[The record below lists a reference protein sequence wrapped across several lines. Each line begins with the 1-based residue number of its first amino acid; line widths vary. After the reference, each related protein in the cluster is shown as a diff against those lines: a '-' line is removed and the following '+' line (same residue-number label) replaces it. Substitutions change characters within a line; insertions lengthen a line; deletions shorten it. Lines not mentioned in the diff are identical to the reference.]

1 MSMTVGELVAYMGLD
16 DADYN
21 RGVDN
26 AGRRFGALGD
36 TVHRVADGII
46 KVLKVGVA
54 TAMAGVTY
62 TIAKGFSRLKSID
75 DARFKLEGLGH
86 SAETIET
93 VMDNALQ
100 SVLGTSFGLQEA
112 VSTAAMALAAG
123 AKPGE
128 DLERQLRLVGDA
140 AAIAGTSMI
149 DMADIFNAVQSSG
162 SLTMLEVRRLAQQGI
177 PILQW
182 LAEEYGVTAAE
193 AKKMVSE
200 GKVDFAAFERAIETH
215 IGGAALKMGE
225 SWSGAFENMKW
236 AASRLGA
243 VLLGPV
249 FGQMKTWFVKV
260 TDLLD
265 GLTAKAKPWG
275 EKFGQIVSDAIERI
289 GRALRDIKDGFVA
302 AEGGATTFIGV
313 WERAG
318 AFLSDTLGVFRSV
331 WSTLLQIKDGFLAAM
346 EGVSSFGASSEQLGG
361 LLYGLLDAL
370 SPLKNIWPLI
380 IDAAKQFIDF
390 LTGPEGQPLV
400 SAALDLMGQ
409 AAEFLKSV
417 FEKAWLIIE
426 AAVQGFIDFLSSDA
440 GQALINTLLN
450 GISIVMDIVRGVFE
464 RAWPIIQS
472 AVQIFIDFFNSSTG
486 QALIT
491 TLLDGIN
498 TVMSA
503 LRDLFQAAWP
513 IIEAVVQRFI
523 DWFNSEQGQKVIKTL
538 VDALGTAMEFVQ
550 EVWETAW
557 PAIELALEV
566 AKPVIL
572 AVLKA
577 IEDAVNAIA
586 TAIRIVLWLFK
597 QLDERRHLDSYIPG
611 KEALP
616 KFSPNNPNKT
626 IMHYYDEGG
635 PIPGIGPI
643 PIMAHGGE
651 YVLTRGDT
659 SLMRGLI
666 GALSQRGFGATV
678 GPISIHITGQGRE
691 AGEAAADGFLT
702 RLATA
707 GVAI

>member
-1 MSMTVGELVAYMGLD
+1 VSMTVGELVAYMGLD

-249 FGQMKTWFVKV
+249 FGQMKTWFAKV

-302 AEGGATTFIGV
+302 AEGGATMFIGV

-331 WSTLLQIKDGFLAAM
+331 WSTLLQIKDGFLAAI

-400 SAALDLMGQ
+400 SAALDLIGQ
-409 AAEFLKSV
+409 GAELLRTV
-417 FEKAWLIIE
+417 FEGVWPIIQSV
-426 AAVQGFIDFLSSDA
+426 VQGFIDFFNSPA
-440 GQALINTLLN
+440 GSALIQTLLSAI
-450 GISIVMDIVRGVFE
+450 GTVLTILQQVFE
-464 RAWPIIQS
+464 TVWPIIQQVVQTFIDFWNGETGQKLIVALMKGIELALRVLEDVFN
-472 AVQIFIDFFNSSTG
+472 AVWPIIESVVQEFIDFFNSPEGQWLIESLVDLLSAAVEHMGKIWEEIWPAMEVALKVVAVMISNNLKVLEGAIWLVVHALQKLKDLYEWFKKSGAFSLSGGQTG
-486 QALIT
+486 PSGGGGFQARAAGGLIT
-491 TLLDGIN
+491 
-498 TVMSA
+498 
-503 LRDLFQAAWP
+503 RP
-513 IIEAVVQRFI
+513 
-523 DWFNSEQGQKVIKTL
+523 
-538 VDALGTAMEFVQ
+538 
-550 EVWETAW
+550 
-557 PAIELALEV
+557 ELALIGE
-566 AKPVIL
+566 AGPEL
-572 AVLKA
+572 LLPLSRPAR
-577 IEDAVNAIA
+577 
-586 TAIRIVLWLFK
+586 TQ
-597 QLDERRHLDSYIPG
+597 QLLSRAGLVGSDP
-611 KEALP
+611 AL
-616 KFSPNNPNKT
+616 SVT
-626 IMHYYDEGG
+626 ITG
-635 PIPGIGPI
+635 PIN
-643 PIMAHGGE
+643 
-651 YVLTRGDT
+651 
-659 SLMRGLI
+659 
-666 GALSQRGFGATV
+666 
-678 GPISIHITGQGRE
+678 IHITGQGRE